1 MPKYIIEKV
10 TVHWE
15 GRGTET
21 IKNVEVIS
29 SFTPNNDNRTKELL
43 KPMFGGCKAIGAVY
57 NVKKV

>member
-10 TVHWE
+10 TVHWK

-21 IKNVEVIS
+21 IENVEVNS
-29 SFTPNNDNRTKELL
+29 SFTPSNDNRTKELL
-43 KPMFGGCKAIGAVY
+43 KPMFPDCKAIGAVY